1 MKKQSKKGWFPN
13 VYTILFVLA
22 IAAAVLTWVIPAGS
36 YERVTEGSVTKVVA
50 GTYHT
55 IEQSPQGPWQIFQ
68 ALVTGFKNQSSLIYM
83 ILFVSAA
90 VYMMTETKAVNTTF
104 SKLAGAVKGKEEIAI
119 FCVMFFMSMGG
130 ATGVFGNATLVLIP
144 IGIFLSQR
152 IPSI

>member
-55 IEQSPQGPWQIFQ
+55 I
-68 ALVTGFKNQSSLIYM
+68 
-83 ILFVSAA
+83 
-90 VYMMTETKAVNTTF
+90 
-104 SKLAGAVKGKEEIAI
+104 
-119 FCVMFFMSMGG
+119 
-130 ATGVFGNATLVLIP
+130 
-144 IGIFLSQR
+144 
-152 IPSI
+152 